1 MVGLIYTFNSKK
13 KVIVLNYK
21 IKLGIYNL
29 EECPYKGLIYYSCEK
44 FNDIKTTLI
53 EGSQIV
59 LKAKENDF
67 EKMLIEGLIKIYFSN
82 IALL

>member
-29 EECPYKGLIYYSCEK
+29 EECPYKGLIYYSCEE
-44 FNDIKTTLI
+44 FNDIKTTHI

-59 LKAKENDF
+59 LKAKENDL
-67 EKMLIEGLIKIYFSN
+67 ENMLIEGLIKIYFSN
-82 IALL
+82 IAML